1 MKSPRWILA
10 HTRTQRESTLYVRCK
25 MTFMAFSP
33 IKLIWWN
40 LNSIHLIIM
49 CETSNSL
56 YVFSWI
62 WIWNLLGFK
71 SVTEL
76 VPSLAAYEKLFV
88 RRIKQSVKFLGMK
101 DKHKLIWFFSV
112 WHEFNLVFSCV
123 FYLLANSKGDIFIH
137 FSFKFSHFFCRIH
150 FIWLFSSLTSI
161 LPQPTMNMLDFLPQP
176 TSSQNSPFFL
186 FISTYF
192 TSSPIIPRKIITTFS
207 GDLISWELLQ
217 KRFQFHKHMS

>member
-1 MKSPRWILA
+1 MNSGT

-123 FYLLANSKGDIFIH
+123 FFYWRTVKGT
-137 FSFKFSHFFCRIH
+137 FSFIFRSNFHIFFVV
-150 FIWLFSSLTSI
+150 FISFG
-161 LPQPTMNMLDFLPQP
+161 
-176 TSSQNSPFFL
+176 FFL
-186 FISTYF
+186 
-192 TSSPIIPRKIITTFS
+192 
-207 GDLISWELLQ
+207 L
-217 KRFQFHKHMS
+217 